1 MYERYWDL
9 ACRPFEN
16 QFSTPFFFHSETH
29 ESALLKLRYAIENR
43 LGVGV
48 LCGGIGIGKSAVA
61 AELSQ
66 ELAPSCGP
74 VVHVLFPEMPAAEF
88 LAYLASKLGGGD
100 APADLRSDMDRTLQ
114 RIEGV
119 LRSFVQK
126 GRRPTIVIDDA
137 HLIDNV
143 RVWECLQLLLN
154 FQHDAGCDF
163 SLVLV
168 GGLSL
173 MGRLE
178 RTPQLNDRVA
188 VFSVLDPLSRTETI
202 RYITHRMA
210 VAGAKR
216 EIFHRTALDALC
228 ERSGGIPRR
237 INRLADLA
245 LVVGYA
251 DDLTEIT
258 GNEIDAVAEEL
269 PFAAAA

>member
-48 LCGGIGIGKSAVA
+48 LCGGIGSGKSAVA
-61 AELSQ
+61 AELTH
-66 ELAPSCGP
+66 ELSVECGP
-74 VVHVLFPEMPAAEF
+74 VVHVLFPQMPAADF

-100 APADLRSDMDRTLQ
+100 APADLRTGLDRTLQ
-114 RIEGV
+114 RIESV
-119 LRSFVQK
+119 LHDFAKK
-126 GRRPTIVIDDA
+126 GLRPTIVIDDA
-137 HLIDNV
+137 HQIDNV
-143 RVWECLQLLLN
+143 RVWESLQLLLN
-154 FQHDAGCDF
+154 FQHSAECDF
-163 SLVLV
+163 SLILA
-168 GGLSL
+168 GGLGL

-188 VFSVLDPLSRTETI
+188 VCSVLEPLSRTETI
-202 RYITHRMA
+202 RYIAHRMS

-216 EIFHRTALDALC
+216 DLFDRSALDALC
-228 ERSGGIPRR
+228 ERSGGVPRR

-251 DDLTEIT
+251 DELTEIT
-258 GNEIDAVAEEL
+258 GHEIDAVAEEL

>member
-16 QFSTPFFFHSETH
+16 HFSTPFFFHSETH
-29 ESALLKLRYAIENR
+29 ESALLKLRYAVENR

-48 LCGGIGIGKSAVA
+48 LSGGIGTGKSAVA
-61 AELSQ
+61 AELGQ
-66 ELAPSCGP
+66 ELNHSCGP
-74 VVHVLFPEMPAAEF
+74 IVHVLFPQMPAAEF
-88 LAYLASKLGGGD
+88 LAYLASKLGGAD
-100 APADLRSDMDRTLQ
+100 APADLRNGVDRTLQ
-114 RIEGV
+114 RLEGL
-119 LRSFVQK
+119 LRSFNQK

-154 FQHDAGCDF
+154 FQHDAACDF
-163 SLVLV
+163 SLILM

-173 MGRLE
+173 LGRLG
-178 RTPQLNDRVA
+178 RAPQLNDRVA
-188 VFSVLDPLSRTETI
+188 VCSVLEPLPRTETI
-202 RYITHRMA
+202 GYITHRMSI
-210 VAGAKR
+210 AGAKR

-228 ERSGGIPRR
+228 DRSGGIPRR

-251 DDLTEIT
+251 DELTEIT
-258 GNEIDAVAEEL
+258 GHEIEAVAEEL

>member
-16 QFSTPFFFHSETH
+16 HFSSPFFYHSETH

-61 AELSQ
+61 AELNR
-66 ELAPSCGP
+66 ELDQSCGP
-74 VVHVLFPEMPAAEF
+74 VVHLTFPQMPAAEF
-88 LAYLASKLGGGD
+88 LAYLASKLGGGE
-100 APADLRSDMDRTLQ
+100 ASADGRNGLDRTLH
-114 RIEGV
+114 RIEGL
-119 LRSFVQK
+119 LRDFASK
-126 GRRPTIVIDDA
+126 GRRPTIVIDEA

-143 RVWECLQLLLN
+143 RVWESLQLLLN
-154 FQHDAGCDF
+154 FQHDAACDF
-163 SLVLV
+163 SLILV
-168 GGLSL
+168 GGLNL

-188 VFSVLDPLSRTETI
+188 VFSVLEPLSRTETI
-202 RYITHRMA
+202 RYITHRMS

-216 EIFHRTALDALC
+216 EIFQRSALDALC
-228 ERSGGIPRR
+228 TRSAGIPRR

-251 DDLTEIT
+251 DELTEIT
-258 GNEIDAVAEEL
+258 GGEIDAVAEEL

>member
-9 ACRPFEN
+9 ACRPFESH
-16 QFSTPFFFHSETH
+16 FSPPFFFHSETH
-29 ESALLKLRYAIENR
+29 ESALLKLRYAVENR

-48 LCGGIGIGKSAVA
+48 LCGGIGVGKSTVA
-61 AELSQ
+61 AALSQ
-66 ELAPSCGP
+66 ELSAACGP
-74 VVHVLFPEMPAAEF
+74 VVPVLFPQMPAAEF
-88 LAYLASKLGGGD
+88 LAYLASKLGGND
-100 APADLRSDMDRTLQ
+100 VAADLRTGMDRTLQ
-114 RIEGV
+114 RIESL
-119 LRSFVQK
+119 LRGFAHN
-126 GRRPTIVIDDA
+126 GRRPTIVIDEA

-154 FQHDAGCDF
+154 FQHDADCDF
-163 SLVLV
+163 SLILV

-178 RTPQLNDRVA
+178 RTPELNDRVG
-188 VFSVLDPLSRTETI
+188 VFGVLEPLSRTETI
-202 RYITHRMA
+202 RYINHRMA

-216 EIFHRTALDALC
+216 EIFQRGALDAIC

-251 DDLTEIT
+251 DELTEI
-258 GNEIDAVAEEL
+258 GAVEIDAVAEEL
-269 PFAAAA
+269 PFSAAA

>member
-1 MYERYWDL
+1 M
-9 ACRPFEN
+9 
-16 QFSTPFFFHSETH
+16 
-29 ESALLKLRYAIENR
+29 
-43 LGVGV
+43 
-48 LCGGIGIGKSAVA
+48 
-61 AELSQ
+61 SQ
-66 ELAPSCGP
+66 ELDSTCGP
-74 VVHVLFPEMPAAEF
+74 VVHVLFPQMPAAEF

-100 APADLRSDMDRTLQ
+100 APADLRNGMDRILQ
-114 RIEGV
+114 RIETL
-119 LRSFVQK
+119 LRSFAQK
-126 GRRPTIVIDDA
+126 SQRPTIVIDDA

-163 SLVLV
+163 SLILA

-188 VFSVLDPLSRTETI
+188 VFSVLEPLSRTETI

-210 VAGAKR
+210 IAGAKR
-216 EIFHRTALDALC
+216 DIFHRSALDALC
-228 ERSGGIPRR
+228 ERSGGVPRR

-251 DDLTEIT
+251 DELTEIT
-258 GNEIDAVAEEL
+258 GDEIDAVAEEL

>member
-16 QFSTPFFFHSETH
+16 HFSTPFFFHGETH

-61 AELSQ
+61 AELSH
-66 ELAPSCGP
+66 ELDASCGP
-74 VVHVLFPEMPAAEF
+74 IVHLLFPAMPAAEF

-100 APADLRSDMDRTLQ
+100 APADLRHGLDRTLE
-114 RIEGV
+114 RIEGL
-119 LRSFVQK
+119 LRSFAQK

-143 RVWECLQLLLN
+143 RVWESLQLLLN

-168 GGLSL
+168 GGLNL

-188 VFSVLDPLSRTETI
+188 VYSVLEPLSRTETI

-210 VAGAKR
+210 IAGAKR
-216 EIFHRTALDALC
+216 DIFHRTALDALC

-251 DDLTEIT
+251 DELTELT
-258 GNEIDAVAEEL
+258 GKEIDAVAEEL
-269 PFAAAA
+269 PFSAAA

>member
-9 ACRPFEN
+9 ACRPFEHH
-16 QFSTPFFFHSETH
+16 FSAPFFFHSATH

-61 AELSQ
+61 AELSH
-66 ELAPSCGP
+66 ELDASCGP
-74 VVHVLFPEMPAAEF
+74 VVHLVFPQMPAAEF
-88 LAYLASKLGGGD
+88 LSYLASKLGGAD
-100 APADLRSDMDRTLQ
+100 AAADLRTGVDRTLQ
-114 RIEGV
+114 RIEAL
-119 LRSFVQK
+119 LRDFAHK

-154 FQHDAGCDF
+154 FQHDADCDF

-168 GGLSL
+168 GGLNL

-178 RTPQLNDRVA
+178 RMPQLNDRVA
-188 VFSVLDPLSRTETI
+188 VYSVLESFSRTETI
-202 RYITHRMA
+202 QYIAHRMSI
-210 VAGAKR
+210 AGAKR
-216 EIFHRTALDALC
+216 DIFHRSALDALC
-228 ERSGGIPRR
+228 DRSGGIPRR
-237 INRLADLA
+237 VNRLADLA

-251 DDLTEIT
+251 DELTQIT
-258 GNEIDAVAEEL
+258 GHEIDAVAEEL
-269 PFAAAA
+269 PFSAAA

>member
-16 QFSTPFFFHSETH
+16 YFSPPFFFHSETH
-29 ESALLKLRYAIENR
+29 ESALLKLRYAVENR

-48 LCGGIGIGKSAVA
+48 LSGGIGMGKSAVA
-61 AELSQ
+61 AALSQ
-66 ELAPSCGP
+66 ELGEGCGP
-74 VVHVLFPEMPAAEF
+74 VVQVFFPQMPAAEF
-88 LAYLASKLGGGD
+88 LAYLATKLGGGEAGPD
-100 APADLRSDMDRTLQ
+100 SRIGIDRTLQ
-114 RIEGV
+114 RIESL
-119 LRSFVQK
+119 LRGFALHGQ
-126 GRRPTIVIDDA
+126 RPTIVIDEA

-154 FQHDAGCDF
+154 FQHDSACDF
-163 SLVLV
+163 SLILV

-178 RTPQLNDRVA
+178 RTPELNDRVG
-188 VFSVLDPLSRTETI
+188 VFGVLEPLSRTETI

-210 VAGAKR
+210 VAGATR
-216 EIFHRTALDALC
+216 EIFQRSALDALC
-228 ERSGGIPRR
+228 ERSAGIPRR

-251 DDLTEIT
+251 DELTEIS
-258 GNEIDAVAEEL
+258 GAEIDAVAEEL
-269 PFAAAA
+269 PFSAAA

>member
-1 MYERYWDL
+1 MYERYWGLDT
-9 ACRPFEN
+9 RPFEN
-16 QFSTPFFFHSETH
+16 HFSSLFFFHSETH
-29 ESALLKLRYAIENR
+29 DSALLKLRYAIENR

-48 LCGGIGIGKSAVA
+48 LCGGIGSGKSAVA
-61 AELSQ
+61 SELSH
-66 ELAPSCGP
+66 ELDATCGP
-74 VVHVLFPEMPAAEF
+74 VANILFPQMPAAEF

-100 APADLRSDMDRTLQ
+100 TPADLRSGMDRTLE
-114 RIEGV
+114 RIESL
-119 LRSFVQK
+119 LRSFAQK

-154 FQHDAGCDF
+154 FQHHANCDF

-173 MGRLE
+173 MGRLA

-188 VFSVLDPLSRTETI
+188 VFSVLEPLSRTETI
-202 RYITHRMA
+202 RYVTHRLAM
-210 VAGAKR
+210 AGAKR

-245 LVVGYA
+245 LVVGFA
-251 DDLTEIT
+251 DELTEIS

-269 PFAAAA
+269 PFSAAA

>member
-1 MYERYWDL
+1 L

-16 QFSTPFFFHSETH
+16 HFSSPFFFLGETH

-61 AELSQ
+61 TELSH
-66 ELAPSCGP
+66 ELDSSCGP
-74 VVHVLFPEMPAAEF
+74 VVHVLFPQMPAAEF
-88 LAYLASKLGGGD
+88 LAYLASKLGGGE
-100 APADLRSDMDRTLQ
+100 APADSRNGMDRILQ
-114 RIEGV
+114 RIEGL
-119 LRSFVQK
+119 LRGFAQN

-163 SLVLV
+163 SLILA

-188 VFSVLDPLSRTETI
+188 VFSVTSRTAWRSPEQNA
-202 RYITHRMA
+202 RSS
-210 VAGAKR
+210 
-216 EIFHRTALDALC
+216 TAA
-228 ERSGGIPRR
+228 RSTPCASAR
-237 INRLADLA
+237 
-245 LVVGYA
+245 VVCPVGSIA
-251 DDLTEIT
+251 WPTWRSSW
-258 GNEIDAVAEEL
+258 AM
-269 PFAAAA
+269 PMS

>member
-16 QFSTPFFFHSETH
+16 HFSTPFFFHSETH

-66 ELAPSCGP
+66 ELGASCGP
-74 VVHVLFPEMPAAEF
+74 VVHILFPQMPAAEF

-100 APADLRSDMDRTLQ
+100 APADLRTGMDRTLQ
-114 RIEGV
+114 RIEGL
-119 LRSFVQK
+119 LRGFVQK

-188 VFSVLDPLSRTETI
+188 VFSVLEPLSRTETI

-216 EIFHRTALDALC
+216 EIFHRSALDALC

-251 DDLTEIT
+251 DELTEIT
-258 GNEIDAVAEEL
+258 GHEIAAVAEEL